1 MEWFRIEDRTDAP
14 LHSPLRWDWLLSD
27 GLNERAR
34 ALSWWTGRLII
45 CGRATLMRSW
55 HRINVRLTSQDELLF
70 LFIGLTNRYR
80 QFHLSIDQ
88 KEYAIECN
96 WCHIYWMGVTCLNLQ
111 QTLSWRSIFD
121 YEQVKIWTTENET
134 RERGWTLLSNRK
146 RIYLTINLEHMS
158 LWVLGFEGDLILI
171 LLCDKRTSLI
181 VIFSTVKNDCSKERT
196 QQ

>member
-1 MEWFRIEDRTDAP
+1 MHHYGEIGCLAMAWTCQSIVVVDGSFDS
-14 LHSPLRWDWLLSD
+14 LSPC
-27 GLNERAR
+27 NVV
-34 ALSWWTGRLII
+34 
-45 CGRATLMRSW
+45 RSW
-55 HRINVRLTSQDELLF
+55 HWINAPRLTSQDELLF
-70 LFIGLTNRYR
+70 LFIGLTNNRYR

-146 RIYLTINLEHMS
+146 KIYLTINLEHMS
-158 LWVLGFEGDLILI
+158 YECWDLKGIWY
-171 LLCDKRTSLI
+171 
-181 VIFSTVKNDCSKERT
+181 
-196 QQ
+196 